1 LVTIAENMSLREEI
15 SKLLQRIA
23 FLEEEEKEIKTNAK
37 QEVDDQKKKRLY
49 AKNEMITV
57 VEALQKDKSK
67 WKEEYLVT
75 CRV

>member
-1 LVTIAENMSLREEI
+1 MSLREEI

-75 CRV
+75 CRVWHRG